1 MSLQPQA
8 VYLVPEETI
17 RVARAAFPRG
27 NVYIHMRDR
36 LGMIYDDQTFAS
48 LFPIQGEPAASPFRL
63 ALTTVMQFAENL
75 SDRQAADAV
84 RSRLDWKYALGLEL
98 TDPGFDASVLS
109 EFRTRLVAG
118 TGEHLLLD
126 TMLTL
131 FREQGLLKVRGK
143 QRTDSTHVLANIRTL
158 NRLECVGTTLRHALN
173 TLAFVAPDWLH
184 HHIDPAWFDR
194 YGPRFENY
202 RLPKAETDRQ
212 ALAAQVGSDGV
223 RLLEA
228 VYAPT
233 TPSWLREVPAVEI
246 LRRIW
251 IQQYYVAT
259 GTVRLRGTT
268 DMPPAALLI
277 NSPFDPEAR
286 FSKKRDI
293 TWTGYKAHITETC
306 DPERPH
312 LITHVATTPGT
323 TQDSDVTATIEA
335 DLAAADLLPAEH
347 FIDEG
352 YLDAELVVKSQLHH
366 EVALVGP
373 VARDASWQAS
383 ESEGY
388 DITHFQVNWDTHT
401 VHCPQGKTSAHWK
414 PYHDPRGK
422 CLIHVAFHGADC
434 RPCPARAVCTRA
446 KLGRRQL
453 TLRPQQEFEVIQAAR
468 ARQQTPTFKAH
479 YAQRAG
485 IEGTLSQGVR
495 RCNLRHARYSGLA
508 KTHLQH
514 IITAVALNLVRVL
527 AWLAEVPRATTR
539 QSHFATLAR
548 PNAELAA

>member
-1 MSLQPQA
+1 MSLQPQV
-8 VYLVPEETI
+8 VYLVPEETA

-27 NVYIHMRDR
+27 NVYMHMRDTF
-36 LGMIYDDQTFAS
+36 GMIYDDQTFAS
-48 LFPIQGEPAASPFRL
+48 LFPLQGQPAVSPFRL

-75 SDRQAADAV
+75 SDLQAADAV

-98 TDPGFDASVLS
+98 TDSGFDASVLS

-118 TGEHLLLD
+118 AGEHLLLD

-143 QRTDSTHVLANIRTL
+143 QRTDSTHVLANIRIL

-173 TLAFVAPDWLH
+173 TLALVAPDWLH
-184 HHIDPAWFDR
+184 HHIDPEWFDR

-212 ALAAQVGSDGV
+212 AFAAQVGNDGV

-233 TPSWLREVPAVEI
+233 TPPWLREVPAVEI

-251 IQQYYVAT
+251 IQQYYVVT
-259 GTVRLRGTT
+259 GTVCVRGMA
-268 DMPPAALLI
+268 DIPPAALLI
-277 NSPFDPEAR
+277 NSPFDLQAR
-286 FSKKRDI
+286 YSMKRDI
-293 TWTGYKAHITETC
+293 RWTGYKAHITETC
-306 DPERPH
+306 DPELPH

-323 TQDSDVTATIEA
+323 TQDSDVTATIQA
-335 DLAAADLLPAEH
+335 DLAAADLLPSEH
-347 FIDEG
+347 FMDEG
-352 YLDAELVVKSQLHH
+352 YIDAELVVNSHLHH
-366 EVALVGP
+366 HVALVGP
-373 VARDASWQAS
+373 VARDASWQAA
-383 ESEGY
+383 EHEGY
-388 DITHFQVNWDTHT
+388 DITQFQVDWDTQT

-422 CLIHVAFHGADC
+422 RLIHIAFQGTDC
-434 RPCPARAVCTRA
+434 RPCLARAVCTRA

-453 TLRPQQEFEVIQAAR
+453 TLRPRQEFEVIQVAR
-468 ARQQTPTFKAH
+468 ARQQTPSFKAK

-495 RCNLRHARYSGLA
+495 RCNLRRARYSGLA

-514 IITAVALNLVRVL
+514 IITAVALNVVRVL
-527 AWLAEVPRATTR
+527 AWHAEVPRATTR
-539 QSHFATLAR
+539 QSHFAALAR
-548 PNAELAA
+548 LNAEPAT